1 MRFRHRSLPLL
12 ALLSFSAIAAV
23 AAQPSETPPATKEVM
38 LAAAPPT
45 VDSVVTIEQRDVP
58 KFTFTMIE
66 SVTAHAQ
73 IDRRDHRSPQRAPLS
88 MQVVALGAIAGSVRA
103 KVRCSSKTKNEG
115 FDGTAFRF
123 DAVYSSDPSSEN
135 KSFTDATPSLSL
147 NMTISDG
154 KPAADQFEEGK
165 EYYLDFTPAE

>member
-38 LAAAPPT
+38 L
-45 VDSVVTIEQRDVP
+45 
-58 KFTFTMIE
+58 
-66 SVTAHAQ
+66 
-73 IDRRDHRSPQRAPLS
+73 
-88 MQVVALGAIAGSVRA
+88 A

>member
-1 MRFRHRSLPLL
+1 MRVKHCSVALL
-12 ALLSFSAIAAV
+12 AALVFAPVMLVAEPVPKENVV
-23 AAQPSETPPATKEVM
+23 AAEPQP
-38 LAAAPPT
+38 AAP
-45 VDSVVTIEQRDVP
+45 DSVVVVTIAARHVAVDSAIQIQSTDVP
-58 KFTFTMIE
+58 RAP
-66 SVTAHAQ
+66 V
-73 IDRRDHRSPQRAPLS
+73 RAPLS
-88 MQVVALGAIAGSVRA
+88 MSVVALGAIAGTVRA

-123 DAVYSSDPSSEN
+123 DAVYSSDPGSEN
-135 KSFTDATPSLSL
+135 KSFTDATPALSL